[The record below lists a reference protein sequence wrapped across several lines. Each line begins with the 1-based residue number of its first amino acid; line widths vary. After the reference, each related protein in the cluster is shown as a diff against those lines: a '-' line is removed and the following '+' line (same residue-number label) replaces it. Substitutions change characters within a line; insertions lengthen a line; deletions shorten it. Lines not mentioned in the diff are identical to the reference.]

1 MLTESLSKEGLK
13 KTIIIKTKKKNV
25 LDVEYNSN
33 V

>member
-25 LDVEYNSN
+25 LDVERYK